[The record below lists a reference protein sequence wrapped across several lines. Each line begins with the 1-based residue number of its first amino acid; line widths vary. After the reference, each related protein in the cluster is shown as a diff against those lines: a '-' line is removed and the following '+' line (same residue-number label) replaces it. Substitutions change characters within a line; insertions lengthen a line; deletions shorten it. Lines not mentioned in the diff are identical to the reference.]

1 MPSDNVEA
9 PKNTKEEQE
18 RAANGVITEEDMVDV
33 LLLDEEISREQKK
46 FDDKRE
52 LWEQFISTCRVDA
65 EKKQKD
71 LSVVCGFNR

>member
-33 LLLDEEISREQKK
+33 LLLD
-46 FDDKRE
+46 DKG
-52 LWEQFISTCRVDA
+52 LIPFACAI
-65 EKKQKD
+65 
-71 LSVVCGFNR
+71 